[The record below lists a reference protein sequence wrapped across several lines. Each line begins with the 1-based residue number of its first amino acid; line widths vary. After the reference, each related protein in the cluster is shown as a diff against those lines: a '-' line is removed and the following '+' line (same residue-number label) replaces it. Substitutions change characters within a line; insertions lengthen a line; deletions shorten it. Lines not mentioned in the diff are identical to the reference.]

1 MEQKQMEMIRKI
13 LKVICAVCF
22 CWFLLPLTH
31 FILNI
36 GNITGMTVFAAFY
49 FCIDHYEQVRGWQKE
64 KWSSVWGKILITACS
79 LLLTGI
85 FVTAGVLSVY
95 MLSSFNTAQEYN
107 GETVIVLG
115 CEVRKNTPSRML
127 TERLRAA
134 YVFLTDHPDAECVL
148 SGGQGSNEN
157 ISEADAMYIW
167 LTENGI
173 DAERL
178 YLEDRS
184 TSTKEN
190 LSFSKDRIEAWHL
203 NPDVVIITSGF
214 HEYRAGL
221 IADTLDM
228 NHKGYG
234 SHTAWWLMP
243 TFAVREMYGILY
255 QYVTQ

>member
-1 MEQKQMEMIRKI
+1 MAEREMG
-13 LKVICAVCF
+13 ICPWKDTDHCMRIVSDRHF
-22 CWFLLPLTH
+22 CH
-31 FILNI
+31 CRS
-36 GNITGMTVFAAFY
+36 AECQDA
-49 FCIDHYEQVRGWQKE
+49 E
-64 KWSSVWGKILITACS
+64 
-79 LLLTGI
+79 
-85 FVTAGVLSVY
+85 
-95 MLSSFNTAQEYN
+95 
-107 GETVIVLG
+107 
-115 CEVRKNTPSRML
+115 

>member
-1 MEQKQMEMIRKI
+1 MEKRTMEMIRKI
-13 LKVICAVCF
+13 LKTICIICF

-36 GNITGMTVFAAFY
+36 GNITGMAVFAAFY
-49 FCIDHYEQVRGWQKE
+49 FCVDRYEQVKEWLKE
-64 KWSSVWGKILITACS
+64 KWSSVWGKILITVCS

-85 FVTAGVLSVY
+85 FVTAGVLSVK
-95 MLSSFNTAQEYN
+95 MLSSFNTVREYN

-127 TERLRAA
+127 MERLRAA
-134 YVFLTDHPDAECVL
+134 HAFLTDHPDANCVL

-157 ISEADAMYIW
+157 ISEAEAIYIW
-167 LTENGI
+167 LTDNGV
-173 DAERL
+173 DPERL

-190 LSFSKDRIEAWHL
+190 LAFSQEIIDTNDL

-221 IADTLDM
+221 IADTLDTK
-228 NHKGYG
+228 HKGYG

-255 QYVTQ
+255 QYLTQ

>member
-1 MEQKQMEMIRKI
+1 MEMIRKI

-22 CWFLLPLTH
+22 CWFLLPLSH

-36 GNITGMTVFAAFY
+36 GNITGMAVFAAYY
-49 FCIDHYEQVRGWQKE
+49 FCIDRYEQMKKWLKE
-64 KWSSVWGKILITACS
+64 KWAFVLGKILITVCV
-79 LLLTGI
+79 LFLTGI
-85 FVTAGVLSVY
+85 LVTAGVLSVK

-134 YVFLTDHPDAECVL
+134 YAFLTDHSDAKCVL

-157 ISEADAMYIW
+157 ISEAEAMYVW